1 MMEVVQWNQST
12 TIVWLIF
19 LGNGV
24 ISVLVP
30 VVDRLGI
37 QQDSSGYNQLIFMSS
52 SLCGW
57 AQ

>member
-1 MMEVVQWNQST
+1 MMEVVQCNQST

-19 LGNGV
+19 LGNGAK
-24 ISVLVP
+24 SVLVF

-37 QQDSSGYNQLIFMSS
+37 HQDSSGYNQIIFMSS

-57 AQ
+57 AH